1 MNAVA
6 SRHQRRPETATAGLG
21 LDEPAK
27 HLIDLDGEPLL
38 LQSCGHGGRD
48 LTQRVLGPGDVVIAG
63 QDRQGAALRILGE
76 PPGRTLRQRWCGG
89 AGHDPQLPLQ
99 REEAGVPWFQIFVE
113 VPAELHGAEQGGD
126 VIGGTVPAAVAFAVR
141 VEACRE
147 LLAVVGFEVVKG
159 PVAQVESEL
168 AELLQELGFKG
179 VCGGGGD
186 GPGTEGTEQVGGLLA
201 VADEFLQ
208 QG

>member
-1 MNAVA
+1 VPLCGYWANHQAARSASAGVA
-6 SRHQRRPETATAGLG
+6 AP
-21 LDEPAK
+21 
-27 HLIDLDGEPLL
+27 
-38 LQSCGHGGRD
+38 
-48 LTQRVLGPGDVVIAG
+48 
-63 QDRQGAALRILGE
+63 
-76 PPGRTLRQRWCGG
+76 
-89 AGHDPQLPLQ
+89 GHDPQLLLQ

-126 VIGGTVPAAVAFAVR
+126 VIGGNGSGSGSVRRQSRGVP
-141 VEACRE
+141 E